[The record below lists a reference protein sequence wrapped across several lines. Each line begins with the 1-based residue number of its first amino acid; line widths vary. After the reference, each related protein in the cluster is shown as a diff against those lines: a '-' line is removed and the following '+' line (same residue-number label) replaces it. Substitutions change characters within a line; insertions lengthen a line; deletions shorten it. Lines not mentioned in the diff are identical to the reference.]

1 MLKKELPT
9 NVPYDAARQT
19 VPHIQARC
27 FCPVG
32 SIMTP
37 KGMGF
42 RSLLR
47 PPKIIVLQAQ
57 KPKKVV
63 RKLDVYIIDLEK
75 TL

>member
-1 MLKKELPT
+1 MLKKELPP
-9 NVPYDAARQT
+9 NVPYDVARQT

-37 KGMGF
+37 KGMVF

-47 PPKIIVLQAQ
+47 PPKIVVLL
-57 KPKKVV
+57 PKKVV
-63 RKLDVYIIDLEK
+63 RKLDVY
-75 TL
+75 

>member
-1 MLKKELPT
+1 
-9 NVPYDAARQT
+9 
-19 VPHIQARC
+19 
-27 FCPVG
+27 
-32 SIMTP
+32 MTP